1 MTTKAAPKTEYT
13 SRIVP
18 EMQKKFGYKNVLA
31 VPRVTKV
38 VINMG
43 IGKIQDKKEREAVKQ
58 TLAMIA
64 GQTPEDRKTTKA
76 IAQFKT
82 REGMVVGYRVTI
94 RGKRME
100 AFLTRLV
107 HAALPRTRDFRGIT
121 ESSVDEHGNLHI
133 GIREHII
140 FPELIGEDFQRI
152 YSLQVSVVTNAHS
165 REEARKLFELMGF
178 PFERPEA

>member
-1 MTTKAAPKTEYT
+1 MTTKTTRKTEYT

-18 EMQKKFGYKNVLA
+18 EMQKLFGYKNVMA

-38 VINMG
+38 VINIG
-43 IGKIQDKKEREAVKQ
+43 IGKIQDKKEREALKH
-58 TLAMIA
+58 TLSMIA
-64 GQTPEDRKTTKA
+64 GQIPDERKTTKA
-76 IAQFKT
+76 ISQFKT
-82 REGMVVGYRVTI
+82 REGMVVGYRTTI
-94 RGKRME
+94 RGHRME
-100 AFLTRLV
+100 AFLERFI

-133 GIREHII
+133 GVREHII

-152 YSLQVSVVTNAHS
+152 YSLQVSVVTNA
-165 REEARKLFELMGF
+165 RTKGEAHKLFELMGF